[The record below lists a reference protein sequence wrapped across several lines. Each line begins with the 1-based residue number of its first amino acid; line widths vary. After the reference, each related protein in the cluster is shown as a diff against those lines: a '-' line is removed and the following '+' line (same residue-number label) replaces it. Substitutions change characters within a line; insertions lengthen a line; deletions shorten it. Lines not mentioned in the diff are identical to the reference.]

1 MYLSLTFESEF
12 EFETMKL
19 WDKGFSTDKKIDHFT
34 VGNDR
39 ELDLHLAKYDVIA
52 SKAHA
57 KMLGKIGLLTDGETT
72 ALVNELDA
80 IATSIEKGEFIIED
94 SFEDMHSKIEFL
106 LTDKLGDTGKKIH
119 TARSRNDQVLVA
131 MHLYLKDELT
141 EIKSQTKTLFDLL
154 LDLAERHKAI
164 LLPGYTHLQIAMPS
178 SFGLWLSAYAE
189 SLIDDLYF
197 IIAAYKVADQN
208 PLGSA
213 AGYGSSFPIDRTFTT
228 EEMGFETLKYNVVAA
243 QMGRGKVEKATAFG
257 MASIAATLSKLAMD
271 ICLYMSQNFN
281 FISFPD
287 ELTTGSSI
295 MPHKKN
301 PDVFELVRA
310 KCNKLQSVPNQL
322 TLVIN
327 NLPSGYHRDLQL
339 VKEII
344 VPAIQDM
351 KACLEI
357 LTFSLK
363 EMKVNKNILDD
374 PKYDYLFSVDT
385 LNELVQN
392 GMPFRDAYKKMGL
405 EIQAGTFTPKRD
417 IKHTHEGSLGNLCL
431 EEIRGKMKKLSS

>member
-1 MYLSLTFESEF
+1 
-12 EFETMKL
+12 MKL

-39 ELDLHLAKYDVIA
+39 ELDLLLAKYDVIA

-57 KMLGKIGLLTDGETT
+57 KMLGKIGLLSVKETNS
-72 ALVNELDA
+72 LVTELDN
-80 IATSIEKGEFIIED
+80 IADSIEQGSFTIED
-94 SFEDMHSKIEFL
+94 SFEDMHSKIEFI
-106 LTDKLGDTGKKIH
+106 LTEKLGDIGKKIH

-131 MHLYLKDELT
+131 MHLYLKNELI
-141 EIKSQTKTLFDLL
+141 EIKNETIELFNLL
-154 LDLAERHKAI
+154 MNLAEEHKDT

-178 SFGLWLSAYAE
+178 SFGLWFSAYAE

-197 IIAAYKVADQN
+197 IDAAYKIADQN

-228 EEMGFETLKYNVVAA
+228 QEMGFETIKYNVVAA

-257 MASIAATLSKLAMD
+257 MSSIAATLSKMAMD
-271 ICLYMSQNFN
+271 ICLYMSKNFD

-310 KCNKLQSVPNQL
+310 KCNKLQAVPNQL
-322 TLVIN
+322 TLIIN

-339 VKEII
+339 VKEVI
-344 VPAIQDM
+344 VPAIQDL

-363 EMKVNKNILDD
+363 EIKINQNILED

-385 LNELVQN
+385 LNELVQS
-392 GMPFRDAYKKMGL
+392 GMPFRDAYKKMGI
-405 EIQAGTFTPKRD
+405 EINKGTFTPKRD
-417 IKHTHEGSLGNLCL
+417 IEHTHEGSLGNLCL
-431 EEIRGKMKKLSS
+431 KEIREKMKKTF

>member
-1 MYLSLTFESEF
+1 
-12 EFETMKL
+12 MKL
-19 WDKGFSTDKKIDHFT
+19 WDKGFSTDKKIDQFT

-39 ELDLHLAKYDVIA
+39 ELDLILAKYDVIA

-57 KMLGKIGLLTDGETT
+57 KMLGKIGLLTREETK
-72 ALVNELDA
+72 ALINELDA
-80 IATSIEKGEFIIED
+80 IAKTIEEGNFTIED

-106 LTDKLGDTGKKIH
+106 LTEKLGDTGKKIH

-131 MHLYLKDELT
+131 MHLYLKEELT
-141 EIKSQTKTLFDLL
+141 TIETQTKSLFELL
-154 LDLAERHKAI
+154 LDLAERYQLI

-178 SFGLWLSAYAE
+178 SFGLWFSAYAE
-189 SLIDDLYF
+189 TLIDDLYF
-197 IIAAYKVADQN
+197 ITAAYKTADQN

-213 AGYGSSFPIDRTFTT
+213 AGYGSSFPIDRSFTT
-228 EEMGFETLKYNVVAA
+228 QEMGFETLKYNVVAA
-243 QMGRGKVEKATAFG
+243 QMGRGKVERATAFG
-257 MASIAATLSKLAMD
+257 MASIASTLSKMAMD
-271 ICLYMSQNFN
+271 ICLYMSQNFD

-310 KCNKLQSVPNQL
+310 KCNKIQAIPNQL
-322 TLVIN
+322 ALITT

-344 VPAIQDM
+344 VPALQDM

-357 LTFSLK
+357 LTFSLR
-363 EMKVNKNILDD
+363 EIKVNPQILED

-385 LNELVQN
+385 LNELVQQ
-392 GMPFRDAYKKMGL
+392 GMPFRDAYKKMGQ
-405 EIQAGTFTPKRD
+405 EIQEGTFRPKRD
-417 IKHTHEGSLGNLCL
+417 ISHSHEGSLGNLCL
-431 EEIRGKMKKLSS
+431 EEIREKMEKSFGR

>member
-1 MYLSLTFESEF
+1 
-12 EFETMKL
+12 MKL

-39 ELDLHLAKYDVIA
+39 ELDLLLAKYDVIA
-52 SKAHA
+52 STAHA
-57 KMLGKIGLLTDGETT
+57 KMLGKIGLLTESETS
-72 ALVNELDA
+72 ALVTELGL
-80 IATSIEKGEFIIED
+80 IGKSIEKGEFTIED

-106 LTDKLGDTGKKIH
+106 LIQKLGDTGKKIH

-131 MHLYLKDELT
+131 MHLYLKNELS
-141 EIKSQTKTLFDLL
+141 EIKSETKVLFDLL
-154 LDLAERHKAI
+154 INLADTHKDVLI
-164 LLPGYTHLQIAMPS
+164 PGYTHLQIAMPS
-178 SFGLWLSAYAE
+178 SFGLWFSAYAE

-197 IIAAYKVADQN
+197 IDAAYKVADQN

-213 AGYGSSFPIDRTFTT
+213 AGYGSSFPIDRSFTT
-228 EEMGFETLKYNVVAA
+228 KEMDFATQKYNVVAA

-257 MASIAATLSKLAMD
+257 VSSIAATLSKMGMD

-301 PDVFELVRA
+301 PDVFELVRG
-310 KCNKLQSVPNQL
+310 KCNRLQAVPTQL
-322 TLVIN
+322 TMILN

-339 VKEII
+339 VKEVI
-344 VPAIQDM
+344 VPAIQDLR
-351 KACLEI
+351 ACIEI

-363 EMKVNKNILDD
+363 EVKVNTGILED

-385 LNELVQN
+385 LNELVLS
-392 GMPFRDAYKKMGL
+392 GVPFRDAYKKMGM
-405 EIQAGTFTPKRD
+405 EINEGTFSPKRD
-417 IKHTHEGSLGNLCL
+417 IKHTHDGSLGNLCL
-431 EEIRGKMKKLSS
+431 EEIKKKMGNRG

>member
-1 MYLSLTFESEF
+1 
-12 EFETMKL
+12 MKL

-39 ELDLHLAKYDVIA
+39 ELDLVLAKYDVIA

-57 KMLGKIGLLTDGETT
+57 KMLAKVGLLSEQEGK
-72 ALVNELDA
+72 ALIDELEA
-80 IATSIEKGEFIIED
+80 IADGIEKGDFTIED
-94 SFEDMHSKIEFL
+94 DFEDMHSKIEFL
-106 LTDKLGDTGKKIH
+106 LTEKLADTGKKIH

-141 EIKSQTKTLFDLL
+141 EIKNQVSMLFDVLL
-154 LDLAERHKAI
+154 QLAEKYKNV

-178 SFGLWLSAYAE
+178 SFGLWFSAYAE
-189 SLIDDLYF
+189 SMVDDLYF
-197 IIAAYKVADQN
+197 LQAAYKVADQN

-228 EEMGFETLKYNVVAA
+228 KTLGFETMKFNVVAA
-243 QMGRGKVEKATAFG
+243 QMSRGKVERSTAFG
-257 MASIAATLSKLAMD
+257 MAGIAGTLSKLAMD
-271 ICLYMSQNFN
+271 ITLYMSQNFD
-281 FISFPD
+281 FISFPN

-310 KCNKLQSVPNQL
+310 KCNKIQAVPNQL
-322 TLVIN
+322 TLITN
-327 NLPSGYHRDLQL
+327 NLTSGYHRDFQL
-339 VKEII
+339 VKEIM
-344 VPAIQDM
+344 VPALQDM

-357 LTFSLK
+357 MTFSLK
-363 EMKVNKNILDD
+363 EIRVNKNILDD

-385 LNELVQN
+385 LNEMVKS
-392 GMPFRDAYKKMGL
+392 GTPFRDAYKAMGL
-405 EIQAGTFTPKRD
+405 AIENGKFTPKKD
-417 IKHTHEGSLGNLCL
+417 IEHTHEGSLGNLCL
-431 EEIRGKMKKLSS
+431 DEIREKFTNMISD